1 MYKHCLACILLIQK
15 LPSMY
20 FRVNSK
26 MKKLT
31 LCCYF
36 PWIVFIRLNF
46 TVASLFIRKT
56 WDDRFAGQVGGDE
69 GLQEMGQI
77 LLMREG

>member
-56 WDDRFAGQVGGDE
+56 WDDRFAGQVGGGGMKDCKKW
-69 GLQEMGQI
+69 G
-77 LLMREG
+77 RSY

>member
-15 LPSMY
+15 LPSMH
-20 FRVNSK
+20 FTVNSK

-31 LCCYF
+31 LYCYF

-46 TVASLFIRKT
+46 TVASLFTRKI
-56 WDDRFAGQVGGDE
+56 WDDGFAGRGG
-69 GLQEMGQI
+69 GG
-77 LLMREG
+77 GGGGGG